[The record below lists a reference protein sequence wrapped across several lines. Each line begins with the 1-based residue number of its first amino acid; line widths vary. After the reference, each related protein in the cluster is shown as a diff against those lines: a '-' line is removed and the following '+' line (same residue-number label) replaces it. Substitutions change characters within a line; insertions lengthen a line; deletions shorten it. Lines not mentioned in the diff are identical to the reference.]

1 MRKLFSNIGW
11 VIWAFIEDAFLEMNI
26 YKFFLYV
33 FSLWFGYNVLG
44 NIF

>member
-11 VIWAFIEDAFLEMNI
+11 CIWAFIEDAFLEMNI
-26 YKFFLYV
+26 YKFFFYV
-33 FSLWFGYNVLG
+33 GGFCFGYFVLG